1 MNEISKPPS
10 EEKES
15 SMPVV
20 RKPDMGKMELVPPKP
35 LVAYDGQAA
44 KSRQKGGFRKSGRQA
59 LPSREQLVQLLLA
72 NIEAFSDS
80 EAQLLSGIFELQTLT
95 AQEVMLPLSEATV
108 LIMES
113 SSAEVLTLYRAS
125 NHHYIPVY
133 NARVDQL
140 IGVIDTMEVL
150 ASEHRDNDLSS
161 FVRDVNY
168 VPALKSATDLLSELR
183 QSELPIAI
191 VVNEHG
197 SCVGIVELIDI
208 LERIIGKVAANRKRT
223 TPHIEKLGAND
234 WRIDARMLITDANK
248 VLDIRIPTDQCDTIG
263 GFVLMLLGHL
273 PQKGEKVVY
282 ADVEFNI
289 EAVFKYGISQIRATK
304 KT

>member
-1 MNEISKPPS
+1 MNETTKTPS
-10 EEKES
+10 EEKEGP
-15 SMPVV
+15 MPVV
-20 RKPDMGKMELVPPKP
+20 RKPDLGKIELVTPKP
-35 LVAYDGQAA
+35 LVAYDEQAA
-44 KSRQKGGFRKSGRQA
+44 KPRKKGFGKSGRQTS
-59 LPSREQLVQLLLA
+59 PSREQLVQLLLG

-80 EAQLLSGIFELQTLT
+80 EAQLLSTIFELQTLT
-95 AQEVMLPLSEATV
+95 AQEVMLPLAETAV
-108 LIMES
+108 LIVGAS
-113 SSAEVLTLYRAS
+113 PSEVLTLCRTS
-125 NHHYIPVY
+125 NYHYIPVY

-140 IGVIDTMEVL
+140 LGVVDAMEVL
-150 ASEHRDNDLSS
+150 ASEHDDNDLSS

-168 VPALKSATDLLSELR
+168 VPALKSATDLLSDLR
-183 QSELPIAI
+183 QSEIPIAI

-197 SCVGIVELIDI
+197 SCIGIVELIDI

-234 WRIDARMLITDANK
+234 WRIDARMLIADANK

-273 PQKGEKVVY
+273 PQQGEKVVY
-282 ADVEFNI
+282 EDVEFNI
-289 EAVFKYGISQIRATK
+289 EAAFKYGISQIRATK

>member
-1 MNEISKPPS
+1 
-10 EEKES
+10 
-15 SMPVV
+15 MPVV
-20 RKPDMGKMELVPPKP
+20 RKPDIGKIELATPKP
-35 LVAYDGQAA
+35 LVAYDGQAS
-44 KSRQKGGFRKSGRQA
+44 KPRKKGWLAKSGRQMT
-59 LPSREQLVQLLLA
+59 PSREQLVQLLLE

-80 EAQLLSGIFELQTLT
+80 EAQLLIAIFEMQALT

-108 LIMES
+108 LIVGTS
-113 SSAEVLTLYRAS
+113 PAEVLTLCRAA

-140 IGVIDTMEVL
+140 IGVVDTMEVL
-150 ASEHRDNDLSS
+150 ASEQQDNDLSS
-161 FVRDVNY
+161 FVRDVHY
-168 VPALKSATDLLSELR
+168 VPALKAATDLLGDLR
-183 QSELPIAI
+183 QSEIPIAI

-234 WRIDARMLITDANK
+234 WRIDARMLITDVNK

-263 GFVLMLLGHL
+263 GFVLLLLGHL

-282 ADVEFNI
+282 EDVEFNI
-289 EAVFKYGISQIRATK
+289 EAAFKYGISQIRAAK